1 MSRIYIS
8 GPITGVENF
17 REIFLKKQLEL
28 EKLGNEVVNPSLL
41 YLIMP
46 SSSTWQEYMD
56 ICIPLLKLCDKIT
69 MLKGYEN
76 SRGSCEEL
84 ECALQNGIM
93 LYD

>member
-8 GPITGVENF
+8 GPITGVENY

-76 SRGSCEEL
+76 SKGACEEL
-84 ECALQNGIM
+84 KYALQNGIM

>member
-28 EKLGNEVVNPSLL
+28 EKLGNEVVNPALL

-76 SRGSCEEL
+76 SRGSCEGL

>member
-8 GPITGVENF
+8 GPITGVENYK
-17 REIFLKKQLEL
+17 EIFSKKQLEL

-41 YLIMP
+41 HLIMP
-46 SSSTWQEYMD
+46 KSSTWQEYMD

-76 SRGSCEEL
+76 SKGSCEEL
-84 ECALQNGIM
+84 RYALQNGIA

>member
-17 REIFLKKQLEL
+17 VEIFLKKQLEL
-28 EKLGNEVVNPSLL
+28 EILGNEVVNPSLL

-84 ECALQNGIM
+84 KCALQNGIM

>member
-8 GPITGVENF
+8 GPITGVENYI
-17 REIFLKKQLEL
+17 EIFLKKQLEL
-28 EKLGNEVVNPSLL
+28 EKLGNEVVNPALL

-46 SSSTWQEYMD
+46 NSSTWQEYMD
-56 ICIPLLKLCDKIT
+56 ICIPLLKLCDKIA

-76 SRGSCEEL
+76 SKGACEEL
-84 ECALQNGIM
+84 KYALQNGIM